1 MSPSAESVMRTLIIG
16 NGDGIGLALTR
27 RLLGDGEEVIGISR
41 RPLAS
46 LGDRHSQ
53 HVLDVLD
60 PEFPELIA
68 AIVAQAQAIDTLVY
82 CAGIGEPFETSG
94 VDRDGD
100 TIRVNF
106 AALADAV
113 RAVLPSMRARGK
125 GRIIGISSIG
135 DRPIPEAPAYGASKA
150 GMTAY
155 LLGLRRPL
163 SKWGV
168 RVSAVR
174 LGFVDTKMAKAKLRP
189 MMITADRAAE
199 VILDVIKRGPA
210 IKTYP
215 LAIGILASIL
225 TALTSW
231 RLRR

>member
-1 MSPSAESVMRTLIIG
+1 MRTLIIG
-16 NGDGIGLALTR
+16 NGDGIGLALTK
-27 RLLGDGEEVIGISR
+27 RLLGDGEQVVGVSR
-41 RPLAS
+41 RPLEP

-53 HVLDVLD
+53 HTIDVLH
-60 PEFPELIA
+60 PQFPELIA
-68 AIVAQAQAIDTLVY
+68 KIIAEAGQIDTLVY
-82 CAGIGEPFETSG
+82 CAGIGEPFEASG

-100 TIRVNF
+100 IIRVNL

-113 RAVLPSMRARGK
+113 RAVLPSMRARGA
-125 GRIIGISSIG
+125 GRIIGVSSIG
-135 DRPIPEAPAYGASKA
+135 DRATPAAPAYGASKA

-174 LGFVDTKMAKAKLRP
+174 FGFVDTKMAKAQVRP
-189 MMITADRAAE
+189 MMITPDRAAE
-199 VILDVIKRGPA
+199 VICEVIERGPA
-210 IKTYP
+210 TRTYP
-215 LAIGILASIL
+215 LAMEALVWII

-231 RLRR
+231 QMRR

>member
-1 MSPSAESVMRTLIIG
+1 MRTLIIG
-16 NGDGIGLALTR
+16 NGDGIGLALTK
-27 RLLGDGEEVIGISR
+27 RLLGDGEEVVGVSR
-41 RPLAS
+41 RPLEPI
-46 LGDRHSQ
+46 GDRHSQ

-60 PEFPELIA
+60 PHFPELIA
-68 AIVAQAQAIDTLVY
+68 AIVAQARQIDTLVY

-100 TIRVNF
+100 TVRVNF

-135 DRPIPEAPAYGASKA
+135 DRAMPAAPAYGASKA

-155 LLGLRRPL
+155 LLGLRQPL
-163 SKWGV
+163 GELGI

-174 LGFVDTKMAKAKLRP
+174 FGFVDTKMAKAKLRP
-189 MMITADRAAE
+189 MMISPDRAAA
-199 VILDVIKRGPA
+199 VILDVIKHGPA
-210 IKTYP
+210 MRTYP
-215 LAIGILASIL
+215 LAMEGLVSIV

-231 RLRR
+231 RMRR